1 VSVPNATISKEIAEA
16 AYYLVFSS
24 VLPNAIRVY
33 TTMSGS
39 DAGSIE
45 ASKDIAGFILS
56 KHKSRILASELARD
70 VGSCRHKTLPQVH
83 QMVSPLVA
91 AGWLTPESDF
101 PTNKAWKVR
110 EAVHTD
116 FAERAKLE
124 RERRALVT
132 KLFADQARGE
142 RGAPPCATRH

>member
-1 VSVPNATISKEIAEA
+1 MPVRHHETFPLSGFHEEFRGEPLAV
-16 AYYLVFSS
+16 
-24 VLPNAIRVY
+24 
-33 TTMSGS
+33 SGS

-45 ASKDIAGFILS
+45 ASKDICGSILS

-70 VGSCRHKTLPQVH
+70 GGSCRHKTLPQVH

-101 PTNKAWKVR
+101 PTNKPWKVR

-116 FAERAKLE
+116 FAERSELE
-124 RERRALVT
+124 RERRPLVT

-142 RGAPPCATRH
+142 QRTPAGATVH